1 MNDQTQIALARFSQG
16 FSCSQSVFSA
26 FAAQFGIAEDLALKI
41 ASPFGGGVARQG
53 EVCGAVT
60 GALMVI
66 ALKHGTITPEKKE
79 EIYKIS
85 QEFIHRFEEKHGSI
99 VCRKLVGYDIS
110 ISEEFQQAREKKV
123 FEKNCPALVKDA
135 ADIVKLLIE

>member
-1 MNDQTQIALARFSQG
+1 MNDQTQIALSRFSQG

-26 FAAQFGIAEDLALKI
+26 FAGQFGIAEDLALKI

-66 ALKHGTITPEKKE
+66 ALKHGMVTPEKKE
-79 EIYKIS
+79 EIYKVS
-85 QEFIHRFEEKHGSI
+85 QEFIRRFEEKHSSI
-99 VCRKLVGYDIS
+99 VCRELVGYDIR
-110 ISEEFQQAREKKV
+110 ISEEFQKARKKKV
-123 FEKNCPALVKDA
+123 FDKNCPGLVKDA
-135 ADIVKLLIE
+135 AEIVKLLIE

>member
-1 MNDQTQIALARFSQG
+1 MNDQTQIALTRFSQG

-66 ALKHGTITPEKKE
+66 ALKHGTITPENKE

-99 VCRKLVGYDIS
+99 VCRKLVGFDIS
-110 ISEEFQQAREKKV
+110 ISEEFQKAREKKV
-123 FEKNCPALVKDA
+123 FEKNCPGLVKDA
-135 ADIVKLLIE
+135 AEIVKSLIE

>member
-1 MNDQTQIALARFSQG
+1 MNDQTQIALTRFNQG

-110 ISEEFQQAREKKV
+110 ISEEFQKAREKKV
-123 FEKNCPALVKDA
+123 FEKNCPGLVKDA
-135 ADIVKLLIE
+135 AEIVKSLIE

>member
-1 MNDQTQIALARFSQG
+1 MNDQTQIALTRFSQG

-26 FAAQFGIAEDLALKI
+26 FAAEFGIAEDLALKI

-110 ISEEFQQAREKKV
+110 ISEEFQKAREEKV
-123 FEKNCPALVKDA
+123 FEKNCPGLVKDA
-135 ADIVKLLIE
+135 AEIVKLLIE

>member
-1 MNDQTQIALARFSQG
+1 MNDQTQIALTRFSQG
-16 FSCSQSVFSA
+16 FSCSQFVFSA

-66 ALKHGTITPEKKE
+66 ALKHGTITPENKE

-99 VCRKLVGYDIS
+99 VCRKLVGFDIS
-110 ISEEFQQAREKKV
+110 ISEEFQKAREKKV
-123 FEKNCPALVKDA
+123 FEKNCPGLVKDA
-135 ADIVKLLIE
+135 AEIVKSLIE

>member
-1 MNDQTQIALARFSQG
+1 MTDQTEIALNRFSQG

-99 VCRKLVGYDIS
+99 VCRKLVGYDIR
-110 ISEEFQQAREKKV
+110 ISEEFQKAREEKV
-123 FEKNCPALVKDA
+123 FEKNCPGLVKDA
-135 ADIVKLLIE
+135 AEIVKSLI

>member
-1 MNDQTQIALARFSQG
+1 MNDPTQTALARYDKG
-16 FSCSQSVFSA
+16 FSCSQSIFSA

-79 EIYKIS
+79 EIYKVS
-85 QEFIHRFEEKHGSI
+85 QEFIRRFEEKHGSI
-99 VCRKLVGYDIS
+99 ICRKLVGYNIR
-110 ISEEFQQAREKKV
+110 IPEEYQKARENNV
-123 FEKNCPALVKDA
+123 FKKNCPGLVEDA
-135 ADIVKLLIE
+135 AEIVKSLIE

>member
-1 MNDQTQIALARFSQG
+1 MTDQTQIALNRFSQG

-66 ALKHGTITPEKKE
+66 ALKHGTTTPEKKE

-99 VCRKLVGYDIS
+99 ICRKLTGYDIRRP
-110 ISEEFQQAREKKV
+110 EELEKARQEQV
-123 FEKNCPALVKDA
+123 FTKNCPGLVKDA
-135 ADIVKLLIE
+135 AEIVKSLIE

>member
-1 MNDQTQIALARFSQG
+1 MNDPTQTALTRFRQG

-99 VCRKLVGYDIS
+99 ICRKLVGYDIS
-110 ISEEFQQAREKKV
+110 ISEEFQKAREKKV
-123 FEKNCPALVKDA
+123 FEKNCPGLVKDA
-135 ADIVKLLIE
+135 AEIVKSLIE

>member
-1 MNDQTQIALARFSQG
+1 MNDQTQIALTRFSQG

-66 ALKHGTITPEKKE
+66 ALKHGTITPENKE

-99 VCRKLVGYDIS
+99 VCRKLVGFDIS
-110 ISEEFQQAREKKV
+110 ISEEFQKAREKKGLRK
-123 FEKNCPALVKDA
+123 ELSGPSQRCGRDRQIT
-135 ADIVKLLIE
+135 D

>member
-1 MNDQTQIALARFSQG
+1 MTDPIQTARNRFKQG

-26 FAAQFGIAEDLALKI
+26 FALQFGIDEDLALKI
-41 ASPFGGGVARQG
+41 ASPFGGGFARQG

-66 ALKHGTITPEKKE
+66 ALRYGTITPEKKE

-85 QEFIHRFEEKHGSI
+85 QEFMRCFESKHGSI
-99 VCRKLVGYDIS
+99 ICRKLTGYNLRIPS
-110 ISEEFQQAREKKV
+110 QYKKANEVKV
-123 FEKNCPALVKDA
+123 FEKKCPLLVEDA
-135 ADIVKLLIE
+135 AAIVKSLIE

>member
-1 MNDQTQIALARFSQG
+1 MNDQTQIALTRFSQG

-26 FAAQFGIAEDLALKI
+26 FTAQFGIAEDLALKI

-66 ALKHGTITPEKKE
+66 ALKHGTITPENKE

-99 VCRKLVGYDIS
+99 VCRKLVGFDIS
-110 ISEEFQQAREKKV
+110 ISEEFQKAREKKV
-123 FEKNCPALVKDA
+123 FEKNCPGLVKDA
-135 ADIVKLLIE
+135 AEIVKSLIE

>member
-1 MNDQTQIALARFSQG
+1 MNDPTQTALTRFRQG
-16 FSCSQSVFSA
+16 FSCSQSIFSA

-66 ALKHGTITPEKKE
+66 ALKHGTTTPEKKE

-85 QEFIHRFEEKHGSI
+85 QAFIRRFEEKHGSI
-99 VCRKLVGYDIS
+99 LCRKLVGYDIS
-110 ISEEFQQAREKKV
+110 ISEEFQKAREEKV
-123 FEKNCPALVKDA
+123 FEKNCPGLVKDA
-135 ADIVKLLIE
+135 AEIVKSLIE

>member
-1 MNDQTQIALARFSQG
+1 MNDQTQTALTRFSQG

-99 VCRKLVGYDIS
+99 ICRKLVGYDIR
-110 ISEEFQQAREKKV
+110 IPEEHQKAREKKA
-123 FEKNCPALVKDA
+123 FDKNCPGLVKDA
-135 ADIVKLLIE
+135 AEIVKSLIE

>member
-1 MNDQTQIALARFSQG
+1 MTDQTQIALNRFSQG

-41 ASPFGGGVARQG
+41 ASPFGGGFARQG

-66 ALKHGTITPEKKE
+66 ALKHGTVTPEKKE

-99 VCRKLVGYDIS
+99 VCRELVGYDIR
-110 ISEEFQQAREKKV
+110 ISEEFQKAREKKV
-123 FEKNCPALVKDA
+123 FDKNCPGLVKDA
-135 ADIVKLLIE
+135 AEIVKLLIE